1 MHVLPWNQTVFALN
15 YRVILF
21 SLPFSAIFIQKR
33 EQPTRNKTE
42 GHDLEF
48 EPRFRFGDWQHP
60 SWTNKIL
67 HWISRPY
74 FLFTPGRKEESG
86 QSSMCITFC
95 NFNQIFWINSRM
107 RWIYVKIPFSKE
119 NRQLCLIFKDGWR
132 RYIFNSNSFQENVK
146 SLLPKRIGIFMHV
159 DLIIWRF
166 YTRFWNDRSGQ
177 ATEKQGCQEWTLTRL
192 PPIPTIDSLW
202 VPRLVQLLTDEGF
215 HTLQINLRFLFQL
228 FNISKSRSGSNWKLM
243 AR

>member
-1 MHVLPWNQTVFALN
+1 MLFYFRCHFQLYLLKKESSRRETKRRVTTWNLNHVSVSATDSIHLEQIRFCIEFLDPTSFLHQGEKRRAGSQACVLLF
-15 YRVILF
+15 VI
-21 SLPFSAIFIQKR
+21 SIRS
-33 EQPTRNKTE
+33 
-42 GHDLEF
+42 
-48 EPRFRFGDWQHP
+48 FGSIHVH
-60 SWTNKIL
+60 L
-67 HWISRPY
+67 
-74 FLFTPGRKEESG
+74 
-86 QSSMCITFC
+86 
-95 NFNQIFWINSRM
+95 

-132 RYIFNSNSFQENVK
+132 CYIFNSNSFQENVK

-192 PPIPTIDSLW
+192 PPIPTIDSLRVL

-215 HTLQINLRFLFQL
+215 HTLQINLGFLFQL